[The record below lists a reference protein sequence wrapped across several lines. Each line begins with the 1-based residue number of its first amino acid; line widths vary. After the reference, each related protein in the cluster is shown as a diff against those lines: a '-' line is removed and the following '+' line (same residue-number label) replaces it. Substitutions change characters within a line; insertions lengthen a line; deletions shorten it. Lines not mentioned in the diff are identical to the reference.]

1 MAGTNGGRGRGSSRW
16 RWSGLGRGV
25 TTALAHLNACG
36 ARTSAQAKFSV
47 CVCVCVPYL
56 FSFQDF
62 GTPLETLGL
71 PAGLACPVLP
81 CPASLCTALC
91 LCLVELA
98 FYICFNFLAISCIL
112 PLALSPSLSAS
123 ALCPVRVYCPH
134 LSVKWRWR
142 KARGTLNVQLPLGLL
157 SVGSACLLLPF
168 SVFITVD

>member
-36 ARTSAQAKFSV
+36 ARTSAQAKFS
-47 CVCVCVPYL
+47 VCVCVPYL

-98 FYICFNFLAISCIL
+98 FYICFNFLAISCIP
-112 PLALSPSLSAS
+112 PLSPAPSLSAS